1 MKAPVSTG
9 RVAFLFFSSA
19 AHLREFRSVM
29 ICFSVT
35 NHTSALITPMAVSV
49 CIDVQV
55 KGTPTRASCS
65 GTDGMEQTWYGEA
78 SHMVSE
84 RSLLF

>member
-1 MKAPVSTG
+1 
-9 RVAFLFFSSA
+9 
-19 AHLREFRSVM
+19 M

-35 NHTSALITPMAVSV
+35 NHASALITPMAVSM

-55 KGTPTRASCS
+55 KGMPTRASWS
-65 GTDGMEQTWYGEA
+65 GTDGVEQTLWYGEA